1 MVRPHSQPKSRHSA
15 WARAGAPAAGHRLV
29 AFALLTLGLLL
40 PSCAGMVQGTGASV
54 LAIMPG
60 VINRADN
67 KSLRFA
73 MLKYGLDTFCQE
85 MLKRGAPL
93 KLADDQPS
101 VGRFYP
107 QRCDTR
113 LIDEEANRSFLV
125 QFSGAGYAFTNITQ
139 RIGFDASGVV
149 EYDPDFLLDDAT
161 MYLYFRTKH
170 VASTSFQAGMIENGV
185 ANMALVL
192 APGGFAERFGQQV
205 VAAELTRGFTVI
217 RRGDGTVDFGLGLIE
232 KGKMPFHPY
241 QIKGDA
247 RTVLA
252 NERIEV
258 HARQREFL
266 GPFEVDSQ
274 GRALFLTVGVD
285 GAEGVDVMV
294 VPKDAGEQWLS
305 LYIHQPMT
313 TPPAYPPLLA
323 DVALSAQPYRKMLPV
338 GKGRYYLV
346 IDNTATA
353 GRIAP
358 PPNPFDDRAALVNYA
373 VELGDAP

>member
-1 MVRPHSQPKSRHSA
+1 MVRSPAPPTYRRGRHL
-15 WARAGAPAAGHRLV
+15 RAAANVHVQLLV
-29 AFALLTLGLLL
+29 PLLLFALCLFSL
-40 PSCAGMVQGTGASV
+40 SCAGMAQGTGQGAV
-54 LAIMPG
+54 AIMPG
-60 VINRADN
+60 VINRPEN

-73 MLKYGLDTFCQE
+73 MLKYGLETFCQE

-93 KLADDQPS
+93 RLADDQPG
-101 VGRFYP
+101 VGRFFP
-107 QRCDTR
+107 QRCEAR
-113 LIDEEANRSFLV
+113 LIDEEGHRSFLV
-125 QFSGAGYAFTNITQ
+125 QFAGSGYAWTNITQ

-149 EYDPDFLLDDAT
+149 EYDPDFLLDGST
-161 MYLYFRTKH
+161 MYVYFRTKH
-170 VASTSFQAGMIENGV
+170 IASTSFQPGMIENGAV
-185 ANMALVL
+185 NLALVL
-192 APGGFAERFGQQV
+192 APGGFAEKFGQQV

-217 RRGDGTVDFGLGLIE
+217 RRDDGTVDFGLGLVE

-241 QIKGDA
+241 QIRGNA

-258 HARQREFL
+258 HARQRDFL
-266 GPFEVDSQ
+266 GPFEVDAQ
-274 GRALFLTVGVD
+274 GRALFLTLAVD
-285 GAEGVDVMV
+285 GAEAVDVML

-313 TPPAYPPLLA
+313 TAPAYPPLLA
-323 DVALSAQPYRKMLPV
+323 DVATSAQPYRRMLPV
-338 GKGRYYLV
+338 AKGRYYLV

-353 GRIAP
+353 GRAAP

>member
-40 PSCAGMVQGTGASV
+40 PSCAGMAQGTGASV

-107 QRCDTR
+107 QHCDTR

>member
-1 MVRPHSQPKSRHSA
+1 MTFHRSL
-15 WARAGAPAAGHRLV
+15 RAHATR
-29 AFALLTLGLLL
+29 AFCGRFCPPILFLFGLLL
-40 PSCAGMVQGTGASV
+40 ASCAGMAQSAGTDV

-60 VINRADN
+60 VINRTDN

-73 MLKYGLDTFCQE
+73 MMKYGLDSFCQE

-93 KLADDQPS
+93 RLADDQPS

-107 QRCDTR
+107 QRCDSR
-113 LIDEEANRSFLV
+113 LVDEEAGRSFLV
-125 QFSGAGYAFTNITQ
+125 QFAGSGYAWTNLTQ
-139 RIGFDASGVV
+139 RIGFDATGAV
-149 EYDPDFLLDDAT
+149 EYDPDFLLDHST

-170 VASTSFQAGMIENGV
+170 VASTSFRPGMIENTA
-185 ANMALVL
+185 ANLAMVL
-192 APGGFAERFGQQV
+192 APGGFTEKFGQQI

-217 RRGDGTVDFGLGLIE
+217 RRSDGTVDFGLGMIE
-232 KGKMPFHPY
+232 KGKTPFHPY

-247 RTVLA
+247 KTVLA

-258 HARQREFL
+258 HARQRDFL

-274 GRALFLTVGVD
+274 GRALYLTVGVD

-294 VPKDAGEQWLS
+294 VPRDAGEQWLS

-323 DVALSAQPYRKMLPV
+323 DVALSSQPYRKMLPV
-338 GKGRYYLV
+338 AKGRYYLV
-346 IDNTATA
+346 IDNTPTA
-353 GRIAP
+353 GRISP
-358 PPNPFDDRAALVNYA
+358 PANLFDDRAALVNYA